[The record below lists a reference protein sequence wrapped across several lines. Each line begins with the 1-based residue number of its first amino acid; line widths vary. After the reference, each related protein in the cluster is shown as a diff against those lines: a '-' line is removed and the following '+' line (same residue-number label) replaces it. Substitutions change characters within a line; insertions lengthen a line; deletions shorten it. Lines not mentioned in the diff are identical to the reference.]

1 MGYSLSVVD
10 LESSIELRK
19 MSLAGSLFLFVSLFC
34 WLLSSPIGSG
44 PDEGWHVGSA
54 YCAWGENSDC
64 RFFTDSTII
73 YDSDSPDTKLSAVLG
88 DQIVPLENRSGQLLP
103 TTNIAEVPWT
113 MEECF
118 RWDPKKSA
126 LCGSI
131 SDQPRTQI
139 NPSDAVGY
147 PNGYYKFLNVV
158 GLFDGSTNI
167 LFYRLINIALF
178 SILFFYFLSTS
189 NHYER
194 VYVLSTLS
202 LTMIP
207 LGLFI
212 LSSIN
217 PSGWS
222 FTGLTFSWIFMSR
235 IPRLSQQRFHQ
246 TSNIFALLTSIFMA
260 VESRYDNRII
270 LLVVGLISFVAFD
283 MEFRKQLIGE
293 TWRKFVVYSLGVL
306 LVAFALLKVPI
317 LTRNYFSVNESSI
330 SISTWISHWIVRLP
344 EVPIQV
350 FGTGGLGWL
359 DTFVPFVVP
368 AIGLSLFVSAFLFS
382 FINYDR
388 KQILVV
394 ISTVLFLASVILSQ
408 AFEYR
413 SLMNNNIQGR
423 YVLSLVTFL
432 LGISIYVSRSP
443 IQLFE
448 IKALRHFAILAISF
462 IHMLSLFV
470 NTQRYVNGV
479 SQSFSPMILT
489 DTSWWWPNSPI
500 GPNFLVILG
509 SLSFFLFLRCIWS
522 TVPLKSL
529 DSLKF

>member
-1 MGYSLSVVD
+1 VNSINHDRSD
-10 LESSIELRK
+10 LLVSIK
-19 MSLAGSLFLFVSLFC
+19 GIVFLAICFVC
-34 WLLSSPIGSG
+34 WAFSSPAGSG
-44 PDEGWHVGSA
+44 PDEGWHIGSI
-54 YCAWGENSDC
+54 YCAFGENYDC
-64 RFFTDSTII
+64 DLYELASASQMNKMTPKTGDSLKLGSLDVII
-73 YDSDSPDTKLSAVLG
+73 DNKDGSITPSVDVAS
-88 DQIVPLENRSGQLLP
+88 
-103 TTNIAEVPWT
+103 VPWSLD
-113 MEECF
+113 ECF
-118 RWDPKKSA
+118 RWNSSKSA
-126 LCGSI
+126 NCGSI
-131 SDQPRTQI
+131 DDRPSRQDL
-139 NPSDAVGY
+139 PSDRDAY
-147 PNGYYKFLNVV
+147 PSGYYKTMNVLTPITGVGKVLLVRVINLSIFL
-158 GLFDGSTNI
+158 I
-167 LFYRLINIALF
+167 LFL
-178 SILFFYFLSTS
+178 
-189 NHYER
+189 
-194 VYVLSTLS
+194 
-202 LTMIP
+202 
-207 LGLFI
+207 LFI
-212 LSSIN
+212 LNCKRLDKVPVLTAITMTLVPLAMFIIPSVN
-217 PSGWS
+217 PSSWSYSGIIFNWVFLNQLLSNTKIRSSSGYSLIVGW
-222 FTGLTFSWIFMSR
+222 
-235 IPRLSQQRFHQ
+235 
-246 TSNIFALLTSIFMA
+246 
-260 VESRYDNRII
+260 
-270 LLVVGLISFVAFD
+270 FVAFLLAVSSRY
-283 MEFRKQLIGE
+283 ENILIVAAISFITVFSRYGLK
-293 TWRKFVVYSLGVL
+293 TFLKLRIAVGIFVISGMLAISLFVSKFGVISRNKFGDSLSQIGVVD
-306 LVAFALLKVPI
+306 
-317 LTRNYFSVNESSI
+317 
-330 SISTWISHWIVRLP
+330 WIFHWIVRLP

-448 IKALRHFAILAISF
+448 IKALRHFTILAISF

-489 DTSWWWPNSPI
+489 DTSWWWTNSPI

-509 SLSFFLFLRCIWS
+509 SLSFFLFLRFIWS

>member
-1 MGYSLSVVD
+1 
-10 LESSIELRK
+10 
-19 MSLAGSLFLFVSLFC
+19 
-34 WLLSSPIGSG
+34 
-44 PDEGWHVGSA
+44 
-54 YCAWGENSDC
+54 
-64 RFFTDSTII
+64 
-73 YDSDSPDTKLSAVLG
+73 
-88 DQIVPLENRSGQLLP
+88 
-103 TTNIAEVPWT
+103 
-113 MEECF
+113 
-118 RWDPKKSA
+118 
-126 LCGSI
+126 
-131 SDQPRTQI
+131 
-139 NPSDAVGY
+139 
-147 PNGYYKFLNVV
+147 
-158 GLFDGSTNI
+158 
-167 LFYRLINIALF
+167 
-178 SILFFYFLSTS
+178 
-189 NHYER
+189 
-194 VYVLSTLS
+194 
-202 LTMIP
+202 
-207 LGLFI
+207 
-212 LSSIN
+212 
-217 PSGWS
+217 
-222 FTGLTFSWIFMSR
+222 
-235 IPRLSQQRFHQ
+235 
-246 TSNIFALLTSIFMA
+246 
-260 VESRYDNRII
+260 
-270 LLVVGLISFVAFD
+270 

-330 SISTWISHWIVRLP
+330 SISTWIFHWIVRLP